1 VVTHGKLPFRTCFKF
16 GRQRLKFKIVQPLT
30 VHLSPS
36 VFVHLL
42 RVRADGFVGRCV
54 SLFLS
59 ERDAMPRLRNFDTE
73 PPSSYC
79 YEFQPDHRLETP
91 LTRTPPPICTFVPD
105 SQTALIWRTVNAAN
119 D

>member
-59 ERDAMPRLRNFDTE
+59 ERDAMSRLRNFDTE

>member
-16 GRQRLKFKIVQPLT
+16 GRQRLKLKIVQPLT
-30 VHLSPS
+30 VHLSPP

-42 RVRADGFVGRCV
+42 RVRADGFVGQCV

-59 ERDAMPRLRNFDTE
+59 ARDAMPRLRNFDTE